1 MPVLSALEALSS
13 YLPFTQNSV
22 WHLYCRPY
30 DEQEPLVC
38 LDEMGKNLVKEKHPS
53 EPAKPG
59 QDRREDY
66 TSEKKGQRNLFIAC
80 EPLGGKRSLKVTQR
94 RTKKDWAY
102 FIEELLTVHYP
113 TARKVIL
120 VMDNLNTHT
129 PASLY
134 DTFPPEKAKG
144 LLDRL
149 EIHYTPK
156 HASWLNMAEIKLSVL
171 ARQGLEYNIAT
182 VDELCEQVQSWQAY
196 RNQQMATV
204 HWRFTTA
211 DARIKLQRLYPTFQE
226 RSRKQV
232 PASDNSRL
240 VN

>member
-1 MPVLSALEALSS
+1 MA
-13 YLPFTQNSV
+13 
-22 WHLYCRPY
+22 
-30 DEQEPLVC
+30 
-38 LDEMGKNLVKEKHPS
+38 
-53 EPAKPG
+53 
-59 QDRREDY
+59 
-66 TSEKKGQRNLFIAC
+66 
-80 EPLGGKRSLKVTQR
+80 
-94 RTKKDWAY
+94 
-102 FIEELLTVHYP
+102 
-113 TARKVIL
+113 
-120 VMDNLNTHT
+120 NLNTQT

-156 HASWLNMAEIKLSVL
+156 HASWLTIAEIELSVL
-171 ARQGLEYNIAT
+171 ARQGLEYTIAT

-196 RNQQMATV
+196 RNQQMATG
-204 HWRFTTA
+204 HLRFTTT

-240 VN
+240 VD

>member
-1 MPVLSALEALSS
+1 MEDVLD
-13 YLPFTQNSV
+13 V
-22 WHLYCRPY
+22 YCRPY
-30 DEQEPLVC
+30 HEREPVVC

-59 QDRREDY
+59 QDRRADY
-66 TSEKKGQRNLFIAC
+66 TYEKKGQRNLFIAC
-80 EPLGGKRSLKVTQR
+80 EPLGGKRYLKVTAR

-113 TARKVIL
+113 NARKVVL

-134 DTFPPEKAKG
+134 DTFPPDKAKG

-156 HASWLNMAEIKLSVL
+156 HASWLNIAEIELSVL
-171 ARQGLEYNIAT
+171 ARQGLEHNIAT
-182 VDELCEQVQSWQAY
+182 VDELCEQVQDWQAY

-204 HWRFTTA
+204 HWQFTTA
-211 DARIKLQRLYPTFQE
+211 DARIKLQRLYPAIGERGQE
-226 RSRKQV
+226 KA
-232 PASDNSRL
+232 PTL
-240 VN
+240 

>member
-1 MPVLSALEALSS
+1 MEDVLD
-13 YLPFTQNSV
+13 V
-22 WHLYCRPY
+22 YCRPY
-30 DEQEPLVC
+30 DEKEPLVC
-38 LDEMGKNLVKEKHPS
+38 LDEMGKVLVKEKHPS
-53 EPAKPG
+53 EPAQPG

-66 TSEKKGQRNLFIAC
+66 TYEKKGQRNLFIAC
-80 EPLGGKRSLKVTQR
+80 EPLGGNRYLKVTQR

-113 TARKVIL
+113 TASKVIL

-134 DTFPPEKAKG
+134 DTFAPDKAKG
-144 LLDRL
+144 VLDRL

-156 HASWLNMAEIKLSVL
+156 HASWLNIAEIELSVL

-182 VDELCEQVQSWQAY
+182 VDELCEQVQSWQEY

-226 RSRKQV
+226 RSHKEV
-232 PASDNSRL
+232 LTSDTSRL
-240 VN
+240 VD

>member
-1 MPVLSALEALSS
+1 MEDVLD
-13 YLPFTQNSV
+13 V
-22 WHLYCRPY
+22 YCRPY
-30 DEQEPLVC
+30 NEREPVVC
-38 LDEMGKNLVKEKHPS
+38 LDEMGKILVQETHAP

-59 QDRREDY
+59 QDRREDDTY
-66 TSEKKGQRNLFIAC
+66 EKKGQRNLFIAC
-80 EPLGGKRSLKVTQR
+80 EPLGGKRYLKVTAR
-94 RTKKDWAY
+94 RTKKDWAH
-102 FIEELLTVHYP
+102 FIEELLTVQYP
-113 TARKVIL
+113 TVSTVVL
-120 VMDNLNTHT
+120 VMNNLNIHT

-134 DTFPPEKAKG
+134 EAFPPDQAKG

-156 HASWLNMAEIKLSVL
+156 HASWLNIAEIELSVL

-211 DARIKLQRLYPTFQE
+211 DARIKLQRLYPSFQE
-226 RSRKQV
+226 RSRKAL
-232 PASDNSRL
+232 PASDNSSL
-240 VN
+240 VE